1 MDGGEKW
8 EDRSLSQPVDL
19 TGLAFTDIKTGWV
32 VGDRGAIFRTTD
44 GGFTWAPY
52 GRGPQATFYGTA
64 FRNGKTG
71 VAVGDQGMIVQI
83 AVP

>member
-1 MDGGEKW
+1 
-8 EDRSLSQPVDL
+8 L

-32 VGDRGAIFRTTD
+32 VGDRGSIFRTTD

-64 FRNGKTG
+64 FRNGKVG
-71 VAVGDQGMIVQI
+71 IAVGDRGIIVQI